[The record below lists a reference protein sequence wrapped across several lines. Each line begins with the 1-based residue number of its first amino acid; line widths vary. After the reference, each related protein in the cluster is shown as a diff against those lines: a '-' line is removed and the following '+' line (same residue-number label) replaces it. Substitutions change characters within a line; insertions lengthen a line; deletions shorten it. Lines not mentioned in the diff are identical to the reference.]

1 MVQIFAECYLRE
13 CKVVM
18 FRTLSEW
25 YQEFVRERK
34 MFFFERCELQV
45 QPRRCIRH
53 LLHQMKGSVNQTVKG
68 IVEVV
73 LVGVETGCKEKCL
86 ISLFVVGTRSVCVE
100 SVMYICFSSLR

>member
-34 MFFFERCELQV
+34 MFFLRDVSCKCSRAGVFV
-45 QPRRCIRH
+45 IYYIR
-53 LLHQMKGSVNQTVKG
+53 
-68 IVEVV
+68 
-73 LVGVETGCKEKCL
+73 
-86 ISLFVVGTRSVCVE
+86 
-100 SVMYICFSSLR
+100 